1 MRRVLVAMSGGVD
14 SSVAALLLK
23 EAGYEVVGAMMRF
36 WPDLP
41 PLSLEA
47 KAPRAW
53 ESCCTPDAAYEA
65 RRVAD
70 LLGIPFYLLDYRE
83 VFEEAIIRP
92 FLEDYARGRTPNPCA
107 RCNTFVK
114 FGALLKQARRLG
126 LDYVATGHYVRKEG
140 EALLRGLDPRKD
152 QSYFLWGTPKEAL
165 PYLLFPVGG
174 LTKPEVRALAER
186 AGLPTARRP
195 ESQNLCFVAGDV
207 KGFLQERLKPS
218 PGPLVDALTG
228 EVVGEHQGASL
239 YTVGQKKGLGLY
251 KPHLERYVV
260 GVDPERNVVY
270 VGPKEACYWGG
281 LEGEGVNL
289 LAELPEEVEVQVRYR
304 TPPVRARVESLSPL
318 RLRLASPVFAVTP
331 GQSAVF
337 YQGERLLGGAVIRRG
352 LYNLAGLQSPDL
364 LLTEGSQSTGGRL
377 ERCEQE
383 ESYWRG

>member
-1 MRRVLVAMSGGVD
+1 MKRVLVAMSGGVD

-41 PLSLEA
+41 PVRLEGG
-47 KAPRAW
+47 KPRAW

-65 RRVAD
+65 RRVAE

-83 VFEEAIIRP
+83 VFEEEIIGP
-92 FLEDYARGRTPNPCA
+92 FLEDYAQGRTPNPCA
-107 RCNTFVK
+107 RCNTHVK
-114 FGALLKQARRLG
+114 FGALLKQAKRLG
-126 LDYVATGHYVRKEG
+126 LDYVATGHYVRREG

-152 QSYFLWGTPKEAL
+152 QTYFLWGTPKEAI
-165 PYLLFPVGG
+165 PHLLFPVGH

-186 AGLPTARRP
+186 AGLPTARKP
-195 ESQNLCFVAGDV
+195 ESQNLCFVAGDLRE
-207 KGFLQERLKPS
+207 FLQTRLQVR
-218 PGPLVDALTG
+218 PGPVVDALTG

-239 YTVGQKKGLGLY
+239 YTLGQRKGLGLF

-260 GVDPERNVVY
+260 GLDPGRNVVY
-270 VGPKEACYWGG
+270 VGPKEATLWQG
-281 LEGEGVNL
+281 LEGEGLNL

-304 TPPVRARVESLSPL
+304 TPPVRAKVESLNPL
-318 RLRLASPVFAVTP
+318 RLRFQEPVFAVTP

-352 LYNLAGLQSPDL
+352 LYNLAGLSLEAPMA
-364 LLTEGSQSTGGRL
+364 LTVP
-377 ERCEQE
+377 
-383 ESYWRG
+383 